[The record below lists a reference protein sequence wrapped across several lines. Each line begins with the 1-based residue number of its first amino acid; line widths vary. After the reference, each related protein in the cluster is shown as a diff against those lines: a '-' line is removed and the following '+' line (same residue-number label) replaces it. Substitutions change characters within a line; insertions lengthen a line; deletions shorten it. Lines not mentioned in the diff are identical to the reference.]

1 MDQSIEQLGQDLARA
16 SYAKTT
22 QERYVR
28 TARELADRIRKPLVD
43 VTREDLRAFVE
54 FVGSRGMSPW
64 QVRDRLSGVLFLFRR
79 TLGRPELVS
88 FIKLPR
94 RHSPLPSVLSLEE
107 VHALLQALRH
117 RRYQAIAMVM
127 YGAGLRISEAIA
139 LEVGDIDGSRGV
151 VRVRHG
157 KGNKAREAKLS
168 PSLYEWL
175 RQYWARERPPPPF
188 LFASPKTGKV
198 PRAATVRKALARA
211 AKEAWIKKRV
221 TPHVLRHSFATHLLD
236 EGTDVHVVREL
247 LGHRSIQTT
256 ARYARVTQ
264 KRVRQTPSPLDL
276 LPQRR

>member
-157 KGNKAREAKLS
+157 KGDRRRPVCLRRRRPARCRERRRYERLS
-168 PSLYEWL
+168 P
-175 RQYWARERPPPPF
+175 ERRRRRGSRNG
-188 LFASPKTGKV
+188 SPRTCC
-198 PRAATVRKALARA
+198 
-211 AKEAWIKKRV
+211 V
-221 TPHVLRHSFATHLLD
+221 TRLRHTCSTRGPTCMSCVSCWAT
-236 EGTDVHVVREL
+236 GA
-247 LGHRSIQTT
+247 S
-256 ARYARVTQ
+256 
-264 KRVRQTPSPLDL
+264 K
-276 LPQRR
+276 PQLAMHA